1 MPSVDDALAHWP
13 ALAKGARVRP
23 LAAGHI
29 NDTYIVD
36 GKFLLQRLNRAV
48 FPRPAAVMRNL
59 AKAVAHEGGALLV
72 APIASAQS
80 ERKGC
85 SSSNKPFAV
94 DAHGDCWRL
103 FPFLPS
109 RSFQNLPDELLTP
122 AAAAFGGF
130 LTTFAD
136 FSETLEPVIDGF
148 HDLGGYLN
156 QLDAAP
162 HTNDAIAELRAVA
175 KLRATFAPSTVRHVI
190 HGDCKVNNLLFH
202 PTKPDVTAIID
213 LDTIMRGDPAWDFG
227 DLVRSAFIGAEES
240 AEQDTF
246 SMPRFERL
254 CDGFATTFANIDD
267 CARFAA
273 APSYMSFM
281 LAVRFLTDHL
291 LGDVYFKVAQRGQNL
306 LRARSQ
312 LRLAQRFR
320 AAAPAM
326 ERALETA
333 LAKTSARAAD
343 QPRSL

>member
-13 ALAKGARVRP
+13 ALAEGARVRP
-23 LAAGHI
+23 LAVGHI
-29 NDTYIVD
+29 NDTYIVN
-36 GKFLLQRLNRAV
+36 GKFVLQRLNRAV
-48 FPRPAAVMRNL
+48 FPRPAAVMQNL
-59 AKAVAHEGGALLV
+59 VKAVAHEGGTLLV
-72 APIASAQS
+72 APIASAQD
-80 ERKGC
+80 ECNGR

-109 RSFQNLPDELLTP
+109 RSFQYLPDELLAP

-148 HDLGGYLN
+148 HDLGGYLSK
-156 QLDAAP
+156 LDAAP
-162 HTNDAIAELRAVA
+162 KTNEVTVDLHTVA
-175 KLRATFAPSTVRHVI
+175 QLRATLAPSTVRHVI

-213 LDTIMRGDPAWDFG
+213 LDTIMFGDPAWDFG
-227 DLVRSAFIGAEES
+227 DLVRSAFVGAEES
-240 AEQDTF
+240 AAQDTF

-254 CDGFATTFANIDD
+254 CHGFAGAFANIDD

-273 APSYMSFM
+273 APGYMSFM

-312 LRLAQRFR
+312 LRLAQRFQ

-326 ERALETA
+326 ERTLETA
-333 LAKTSARAAD
+333 LAKAGARAAN
-343 QPRSL
+343 QRCPL